1 MASQPIAGILFT
13 EQLGEIGQ
21 RVQMLLELA
30 LRHEE
35 QHHQIDRFAVQRV
48 ELNSFAR
55 TSNRPDHF
63 RVQARPSSVAALRR
77 VDGTK

>member
-1 MASQPIAGILFT
+1 
-13 EQLGEIGQ
+13 
-21 RVQMLLELA
+21 MLLELA